1 MQLVTTKTKFD
12 INETCQLSQD
22 SYYTRNPEDKNVLG
36 NIGPDSPKDIF
47 VRAIELIK
55 YEDKTDG
62 DVWYSAKV
70 EHDSIWEIY
79 TDTAVGPF
87 VEKKLVDAGIVTN
100 EFKYCD
106 FSEQGMQDNGVADL
120 DVGVK

>member
-1 MQLVTTKTKFD
+1 MNIVENKIKLD
-12 INETCQLSQD
+12 INETCELSQD
-22 SYYTRNPEDKNVLG
+22 SYYTRNPQDSKVKGL
-36 NIGPDSPKDIF
+36 IGPDSPASIF
-47 VRAIELIK
+47 VKSIELQK
-55 YEDKTDG
+55 FEDKTDG

-87 VEKKLVDAGIVTN
+87 VEKKLVEAGVVTN
-100 EFKYCD
+100 DFKYCD

-120 DVGVK
+120 DVLFA